1 MLALALS
8 AVLAFLQAPTQTGT
22 VTGVVKLPNGARPAE
37 VAHVALLPPKYADMW
52 NKQVQQRLDNYWEVF
67 KPELLV
73 NKEHVTEIYRMAHLE
88 AFRYVTSTMRREL
101 GDGSTKFTKDASAT
115 GQFEFRNIPFGTYQL
130 LVETTAAGQ
139 NIVWSK
145 TVDVDSDM
153 PVFVDLGQPVS

>member
-1 MLALALS
+1 MLALAFT
-8 AVLAFLQAPTQTGT
+8 AFLTLVQATQTGT
-22 VTGVVKLPNGARPAE
+22 VTGVVKLPNGSRPTQTAQ
-37 VAHVALLPPKYADMW
+37 AALLPQKYADMW
-52 NKQVQQRLDNYWEVF
+52 NKQLQQRLDNYWEVF

-73 NKEHVTEIYRMAHLE
+73 NKEHVPEIYRMAHLE

-101 GDGSTKFTKDASAT
+101 GDGAARFTKDTSAA

-130 LVETTAAGQ
+130 LGETTAAGQ

-145 TVDVDSDM
+145 TVDVDSDV